1 MRGFWVRA
9 WSEDLDVH
17 TAEDMAAV
25 AGRAG
30 MDQRTIGEC
39 LEAARSQEV
48 KQRLKEVTAEAVDRG
63 AFGSPTMFFSE
74 GEADT
79 EHMFWGSD
87 RSGDGTDCNQS
98 PSSPLWPGSRWWRL
112 CTASRGWGRT
122 PAPRGPDTTAGRL
135 AGDPRVDAV
144 NSEVTEQIGHDK
156 QKNLMMHNFL
166 PNHAVR

>member
-9 WSEDLDVH
+9 WSEDRDVH
-17 TAEDMAAV
+17 TAEDMSAV

-87 RSGDGTDCNQS
+87 RSGHGTVITLPHLRCGQVRDGGGCVRQ
-98 PSSPLWPGSRWWRL
+98 
-112 CTASRGWGRT
+112 AV
-122 PAPRGPDTTAGRL
+122 AG
-135 AGDPRVDAV
+135 A
-144 NSEVTEQIGHDK
+144 
-156 QKNLMMHNFL
+156 
-166 PNHAVR
+166 

>member
-9 WSEDLDVH
+9 WSEDQDVH
-17 TAEDMAAV
+17 TAEDMSAV

-87 RSGDGTDCNQS
+87 RSEHGTVITLPHLRCGQVRDGGGGVRQAVAGAGPRHHAAQILRRGDWRGTLGWALN
-98 PSSPLWPGSRWWRL
+98 RL
-112 CTASRGWGRT
+112 VITINAVLYL
-122 PAPRGPDTTAGRL
+122 DTVANL
-135 AGDPRVDAV
+135 
-144 NSEVTEQIGHDK
+144 QM
-156 QKNLMMHNFL
+156 QKS
-166 PNHAVR
+166 

>member
-9 WSEDLDVH
+9 WSEDRDVH
-17 TAEDMAAV
+17 TAEDMTEVAA
-25 AGRAG
+25 RAG

-74 GEADT
+74 GGADT

-87 RSGDGTDCNQS
+87 RS
-98 PSSPLWPGSRWWRL
+98 
-112 CTASRGWGRT
+112 
-122 PAPRGPDTTAGRL
+122 
-135 AGDPRVDAV
+135 RVGV
-144 NSEVTEQIGHDK
+144 
-156 QKNLMMHNFL
+156 
-166 PNHAVR
+166 

>member
-9 WSEDLDVH
+9 WSEDQDVH
-17 TAEDMAAV
+17 TAEDMSAV

-87 RSGDGTDCNQS
+87 RSGDGTVITLLIS
-98 PSSPLWPGSRWWRL
+98 AVVRFEMVAAVYGKPWL
-112 CTASRGWGRT
+112 
-122 PAPRGPDTTAGRL
+122 GPDPGTTR
-135 AGDPRVDAV
+135 PRYYRG
-144 NSEVTEQIGHDK
+144 ETGGG
-156 QKNLMMHNFL
+156 
-166 PNHAVR
+166 P

>member
-9 WSEDLDVH
+9 WSEDQDVH
-17 TAEDMAAV
+17 TAEDMSAV

-87 RSGDGTDCNQS
+87 RSGDGTVIELETKVHPKVHNH
-98 PSSPLWPGSRWWRL
+98 GE
-112 CTASRGWGRT
+112 
-122 PAPRGPDTTAGRL
+122 GPY
-135 AGDPRVDAV
+135 
-144 NSEVTEQIGHDK
+144 
-156 QKNLMMHNFL
+156 
-166 PNHAVR
+166 

>member
-9 WSEDLDVH
+9 WSEDQDVH

-87 RSGDGTDCNQS
+87 RSEDGTVIELETKVHPKVRNHGEG
-98 PSSPLWPGSRWWRL
+98 P
-112 CTASRGWGRT
+112 SRGILR
-122 PAPRGPDTTAGRL
+122 
-135 AGDPRVDAV
+135 
-144 NSEVTEQIGHDK
+144 
-156 QKNLMMHNFL
+156 
-166 PNHAVR
+166 